1 MSDMIQRA
9 AEVPF
14 ELGGQRLDQ
23 IAAQLFPEHSRSR
36 LAGWIKDGRLTVD
49 GAVLRPRDI
58 VHSGAQLVLE
68 AEQEAQGEWL
78 AQDIELEIVYED
90 EHILVIDKPAG
101 LVVHPAAGHQDGT
114 LLNALLYHV
123 PDIANVPRAGIVH
136 RLDKDTTGLMVVA
149 KTLEAHTKLVAQLQ
163 ARSVSRI
170 YEAIVI
176 GVITSGGTIDAPIGR
191 HGVQR
196 QKMAVVD
203 AGKVAVSHYRVLER
217 FRAHT
222 HTRVK
227 LETGRTHQIRVHM
240 SHIGYPLVGDP
251 VYGGRFR
258 IPRWPARPWSRLFA
272 NSPAGAAR
280 ALPRTGSPGH
290 RRAHEV
296 GVAAAGRLPLAAQPV
311 APGSRGVRR
320 MNAWLTPDWPAP
332 ARVRACVTTRSGGV
346 SQAPF
351 DSLNLGAH
359 VDDDPRAVEENRR
372 RLTERLECRPS
383 WLEQVHGVTVVE
395 ADPSRVLRADASWS
409 AMPGVA
415 CTIMTADCLP
425 ALFCD
430 RSGTRVAAAHAGWR
444 GLAAGVLEATV
455 DSLGVPGDE
464 LLVWLGPAIGPQAFE
479 VGGEVRDAFV
489 AAHAEARSAFVPS
502 ANPGRFMADIYRLAR
517 IRLGAHGVTAVHGG
531 GLCTFSDT
539 ERFYSYRR
547 SSRTGRF
554 ASLVWLQD

>member
-123 PDIANVPRAGIVH
+123 PDIANVPRAGIVP

-258 IPRWPARPWSRLFA
+258 IP
-272 NSPAGAAR
+272 
-280 ALPRTGSPGH
+280 
-290 RRAHEV
+290 
-296 GVAAAGRLPLAAQPV
+296 PV
-311 APGSRGVRR
+311 ASQTLVQTLREFPRQALHARFLELDHPATGVR
-320 MNAWLTPDWPAP
+320 MKWESPLPEDFLWLL
-332 ARVRACVTTRSGGV
+332 
-346 SQAPF
+346 
-351 DSLNLGAH
+351 SL
-359 VDDDPRAVEENRR
+359 
-372 RLTERLECRPS
+372 
-383 WLEQVHGVTVVE
+383 
-395 ADPSRVLRADASWS
+395 LRQ
-409 AMPGVA
+409 
-415 CTIMTADCLP
+415 
-425 ALFCD
+425 D
-430 RSGTRVAAAHAGWR
+430 R
-444 GLAAGVLEATV
+444 E
-455 DSLGVPGDE
+455 
-464 LLVWLGPAIGPQAFE
+464 
-479 VGGEVRDAFV
+479 AFV
-489 AAHAEARSAFVPS
+489 
-502 ANPGRFMADIYRLAR
+502 G
-517 IRLGAHGVTAVHGG
+517 
-531 GLCTFSDT
+531 
-539 ERFYSYRR
+539 
-547 SSRTGRF
+547 
-554 ASLVWLQD
+554 